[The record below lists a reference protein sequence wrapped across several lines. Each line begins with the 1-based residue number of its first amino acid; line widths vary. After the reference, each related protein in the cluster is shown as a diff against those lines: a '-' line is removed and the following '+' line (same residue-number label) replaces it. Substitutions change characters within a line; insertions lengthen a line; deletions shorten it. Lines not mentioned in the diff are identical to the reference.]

1 MNSANETRRL
11 VLMRHAKAEPAGS
24 VSDEMRPLAL
34 NGRRQANAAGP
45 LLVELGVTPDRVM
58 VSGALR
64 TRQTWELLSNGL
76 DVEASFAE
84 ITDALY
90 LAHPQDVLSMI
101 GELDGSCSTALIVG
115 HEPTM
120 SGLAAHLGGPDSDL
134 EAYNKVRFGLQTSAF
149 AVLEST
155 LPWSAWAEA
164 TARLTLS
171 ARPQV

>member
-1 MNSANETRRL
+1 
-11 VLMRHAKAEPAGS
+11 
-24 VSDEMRPLAL
+24 
-34 NGRRQANAAGP
+34 
-45 LLVELGVTPDRVM
+45 
-58 VSGALR
+58 
-64 TRQTWELLSNGL
+64 
-76 DVEASFAE
+76 
-84 ITDALY
+84 
-90 LAHPQDVLSMI
+90 
-101 GELDGSCSTALIVG
+101 LIVG